1 MKKLIFD
8 IVTTNTGWIT
18 RQALKGLTI
27 AAAALATWLSAKGVD
42 ATTTATISVGL
53 ISAAS
58 WLIETGLS
66 YVARKYTVL

>member
-8 IVTTNTGWIT
+8 IVTTNAGWIT

-27 AAAALATWLSAKGVD
+27 AAASLAAWLSAKGVD
-42 ATTTATISVGL
+42 VATTTTITVGL

-58 WLIETGLS
+58 WLIEISLS